1 MIDRLDFFSFPT
13 PEMRKISV
21 LLSLYIGLEK
31 GTFAET
37 TAYWD
42 RIIHKI
48 VFEFLS
54 RSDFTK
60 SGEFVF
66 ENIQTY

>member
-1 MIDRLDFFSFPT
+1 MVLMGEIKRIALVKITFVKDDRSARFFSFPT

-37 TAYWD
+37 TAY
-42 RIIHKI
+42 
-48 VFEFLS
+48 
-54 RSDFTK
+54 
-60 SGEFVF
+60 
-66 ENIQTY
+66 